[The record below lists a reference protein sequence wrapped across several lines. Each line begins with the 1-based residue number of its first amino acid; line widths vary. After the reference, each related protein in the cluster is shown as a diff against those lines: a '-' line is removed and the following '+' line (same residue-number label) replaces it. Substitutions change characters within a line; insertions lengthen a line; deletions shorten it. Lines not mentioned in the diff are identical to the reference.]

1 MNLKVKF
8 PGDLKVNA
16 EYGSFTIET
25 DQRGSAPPPFAL
37 FLASIGT
44 CAGIYVLG
52 FCKNRNLPT
61 DGLEI
66 EQKMH
71 TNPSTKMITK
81 IDLDI
86 HLPEGFPEK
95 YESAVIRAAEQCTVK
110 KHIQDAPEFAVNTVA
125 A

>member
-71 TNPSTKMITK
+71 TDPSTKMITK

-86 HLPEGFPEK
+86 HLPKDFPEK
-95 YESAVIRAAEQCTVK
+95 
-110 KHIQDAPEFAVNTVA
+110 
-125 A
+125 